1 MKLYIGSILRKY
13 CPAMKYTDWLT
24 PLLSYGHAININK
37 VPRDQSLSD
46 LLYSATKALKKGG
59 HLWTFT
65 GNSALLPSYII
76 DFKMLSALSL
86 LV

>member
-1 MKLYIGSILRKY
+1 MFPEVEPRETLRFEGNKLTG
-13 CPAMKYTDWLT
+13 
-24 PLLSYGHAININK
+24 LL
-37 VPRDQSLSD
+37 RDQSLSD